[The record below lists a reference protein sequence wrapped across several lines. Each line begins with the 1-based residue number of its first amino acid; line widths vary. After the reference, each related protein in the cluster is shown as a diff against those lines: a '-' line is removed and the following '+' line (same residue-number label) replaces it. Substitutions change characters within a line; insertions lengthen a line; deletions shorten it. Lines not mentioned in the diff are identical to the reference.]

1 MSIPSDCKFTEEH
14 EWAKVEGTKVTV
26 GISDYAQRELGD
38 VVYVE
43 LPEVG
48 REVSKGDSF
57 SNVESV
63 KAVSDIYA
71 PIDGKILSV
80 NDTLES
86 QPEQINESP
95 HQDGWLVVIEASDVS
110 QLEGLM
116 DADAY
121 ASYVAELSK

>member
-1 MSIPSDCKFTEEH
+1 MSIPSDCRFTEEH

-26 GISDYAQRELGD
+26 GISDYAQKELGD

-48 REVSKGDSF
+48 REVKKGESF

-63 KAVSDIYA
+63 KAVSDIYS
-71 PIDGKILSV
+71 PIDGKITAV
-80 NDTLES
+80 NDSLEA

-95 HQDGWLVVIEASDVS
+95 HQDGWLVVIEASDPS
-110 QLEGLM
+110 QADSLM
-116 DADAY
+116 NAESY
-121 ASYVAELSK
+121 SSYVAELSK